1 MDDRRLIDL
10 TIVCR
15 GVPVGSAP
23 LILRTE
29 ATDKQGF
36 RLGPATHLPAYEELI
51 GRALRAY
58 KEAKAHWACMPY
70 PEAAVAQAQMAETWN
85 ALSAVWAT
93 LELRDETGA
102 LLPVPVERFAERVV
116 SARFNDLSPAVLM
129 QLRERYGGARESEPP
144 AA

>member
-1 MDDRRLIDL
+1 
-10 TIVCR
+10 
-15 GVPVGSAP
+15 
-23 LILRTE
+23 
-29 ATDKQGF
+29 
-36 RLGPATHLPAYEELI
+36 
-51 GRALRAY
+51 
-58 KEAKAHWACMPY
+58 MPY